1 MRMRHRITTG
11 VAGLAAAAM
20 AATTLAVSAQAAQT
34 AAQGN
39 RSLATVL
46 AADSGFDRNWRDFDI
61 VEAAVLAV
69 LDAKPDSPVALLT
82 KGRQRATAFVPTDA
96 AFRRLV
102 GQLTGRKPA
111 NERATFR
118 AVVNTFDID
127 TIETVLLYHVVAG
140 RTLNANRVIA
150 SEGRHLQTAAGIP
163 LEVRVRN
170 GNVILV
176 DQDRDARNARVV
188 VPNINRGNKQ
198 IGHGIGQVLRP
209 IDL

>member
-20 AATTLAVSAQAAQT
+20 ATTTLAVPAQAAQT

>member
-20 AATTLAVSAQAAQT
+20 AATTLAVPAQAAQT